1 VIAGESEAG
10 NAPSANVTKPNRAAS
25 GYDASQRGTAGIRR
39 AKNAAHTGA
48 SDIRN
53 WYVMLFED
61 LQNAQV
67 GESSRKPAA

>member
-1 VIAGESEAG
+1 MIAGESEAG
-10 NAPSANVTKPNRAAS
+10 NAPSANVAKPNRAAS
-25 GYDASQRGTAGIRR
+25 GYNSSQRRTAGIRR
-39 AKNAAHTGA
+39 AKNAAYTGA

-53 WYVMLFED
+53 WYVILFED